1 MVVAHAVVTA
11 LLAAAPQATPSPQVD
26 PRLPRIGVESTL
38 VEVDVIVT
46 DKGDQPRTDLGPADF
61 EILEDGRPQP
71 ITHFARG
78 FATGPAER
86 PSSSESPGIA
96 SFPDEAASR
105 GRHFVLA
112 VDDYH
117 LEPAD
122 LATVKKALL
131 RYIDAQIQPGD
142 EAAVVAAS
150 GSLGP
155 LQQFTTDRDVLRRAV
170 DRLRVQNRSF
180 RAAVESPRIT
190 DYQAELIESGDREAL
205 DLAVQEFL
213 GSEPRSR
220 QTENAQTRAEA
231 RISAMARQI
240 VAQTANVTS
249 ETLASLERLV
259 RGLTPLR
266 GRKVVALFSGGF
278 FMGSDRQSS
287 RRDLEVIAD
296 AALRAGV
303 VLYAV
308 DARGLIA
315 TPAIGDASVPGSYNI
330 TTNPGE
336 RERIEL
342 RAMEAGRDGMNA
354 LAADTGG
361 LALFNRND
369 LDGAL
374 KQVLDD
380 SASYYR
386 LGYVPQA
393 SPRDGRFRKLEVRV
407 PGHSGLRVR
416 AASGYLAQAAAA
428 LRLSGQT
435 ASNPE
440 GDPARLLRAALDS
453 SFPLRGLP
461 VDIAADFMGTNEGDV
476 LVVTAVLDAGRLDF
490 HAGAGGRETAA
501 VDLVGLVVDEAGKV
515 AGQFSDRVELALGA
529 EAKESAI
536 ANGLTYRKTLV
547 VRPGLLQAR
556 IAVRA
561 DSNGLLGS
569 ATQWVQVPDRRK
581 QALALSS
588 ILVVADGESATTPP
602 SATARGVVT
611 FDRPR
616 RAEVSRR
623 FRRGGHLDY
632 LLVVYDRAKA
642 GAAGSVAIEKELL
655 SGNTTLTKSSPTLL
669 TGDSPDGARAEG
681 GRLRLSGFAPGEYEL
696 RVVATDS
703 AARTTA
709 TRSLRFTV
717 E

>member
-1 MVVAHAVVTA
+1 MAIATA
-11 LLAAAPQATPSPQVD
+11 ALTVLLAAAPQATPSPKVD
-26 PRLPRIGVESTL
+26 PPLPRMGVESAL
-38 VEVDVIVT
+38 VEVDVMVT
-46 DKGDQPRTDLGPADF
+46 DKGDHPRTDLGPADF

-78 FATGPAER
+78 FNAGPAGR
-86 PSSSESPGIA
+86 APSTAGPGVA
-96 SFPDEAASR
+96 AFPDEGTPR
-105 GRHFVLA
+105 GRHLVLA
-112 VDDYH
+112 IDDYH
-117 LEPAD
+117 LEAPD
-122 LATVKKALL
+122 LATVKKAILG
-131 RYIDAQIQPGD
+131 YIDAQIQPGD

-170 DRLRVQNRSF
+170 ARLRVQNRSF

-190 DYQAELIESGDREAL
+190 DYQAELIESGDTEAL

-220 QTENAQTRAEA
+220 QNDNAQMRAEA
-231 RISAMARQI
+231 RIRTMARQI
-240 VAQTANVTS
+240 VAQTANTTS
-249 ETLASLERLV
+249 QTLASLERLV

-303 VLYAV
+303 VLYTV
-308 DARGLIA
+308 DARGLVA
-315 TPAIGDASVPGSYNI
+315 TPAIGDASIGGSYNI

-386 LGYVPQA
+386 LGYEPQA
-393 SPRDGRFRKLEVRV
+393 SPRDGRFRKLEVRL

-416 AASGYLAQAAAA
+416 SASGYLAQATAAA
-428 LRLSGQT
+428 AASGQ
-435 ASNPE
+435 AAPPKE
-440 GDPARLLRAALDS
+440 GDAARLLRTALDS

-461 VDIAADFMGTNEGDV
+461 VDISADFMGTNEGDAV
-476 LVVTAVLDAGRLDF
+476 VVTAVIDAGRLEFRD
-490 HAGAGGRETAA
+490 AANGREAAA
-501 VDLVGLVVDEAGKV
+501 VDLVGLVVDEEGKV
-515 AGQFSDRVELALGA
+515 VGQFSDRVELSLTA
-529 EAKESAI
+529 EAKEHAI

-556 IAVRA
+556 VAVRA

-569 ATQWVQVPDRRK
+569 AAQWVQVPDRRK

-588 ILVVADGESATTPP
+588 ILVVADGESKTTPP
-602 SATARGVVT
+602 SATARGVVA
-611 FDRPR
+611 FDAPR
-616 RAEVSRR
+616 RDEVART
-623 FRRGGHLDY
+623 FRRGGHLNY
-632 LLVVYDRAKA
+632 LLVVYDRPKT
-642 GAAGSVAIEKELL
+642 GAPSPVAIEKQLL
-655 SGNTTLTKSSPTLL
+655 SGSTVLTKSPPALL
-669 TGDSPDGARAEG
+669 AGDSPDGTRAEG
-681 GRLRLSGFAPGEYEL
+681 GRLRLDGFIPGDYEL
-696 RVVATDS
+696 RIVATD
-703 AARTTA
+703 AAAKATA